1 MGEVDT
7 QVGCAPAS
15 CSCRLPSMLKKTLTA
30 ACLLAAFATSGGT
43 AAAADVVAP
52 DPGAHQV
59 TALDGR
65 VVWVTGEF
73 GAQRL
78 VQRTAD
84 GTVGPV
90 PGAPQAQ
97 SYQGL
102 DLGRDA
108 QNRPVLTYSRCT
120 TPSSCKV
127 LQDDLAGT
135 RRSFRGLAPQRCAL
149 STAPA
154 LWRGTTAFG
163 LLCRTGSG
171 AFDARRSGLHVRTPG
186 GAVRR
191 IAAPPEAQRAGSGT
205 ITHVDLRGTRV
216 AAAAVDIASWAF
228 TSDTRGR
235 GTRGFLAGSSEGETD
250 QRVAGLELGAGG
262 VLWTLTQ
269 STTSEEPYAS
279 IIGRLGSGD
288 CLERQTLRDAGGP
301 GEAAFP
307 LAGLA
312 VDGRDLLVAQT
323 GTGVVRHAFAADH
336 AC

>member
-1 MGEVDT
+1 MIRK
-7 QVGCAPAS
+7 S
-15 CSCRLPSMLKKTLTA
+15 ITA
-30 ACLLAAFATSGGT
+30 ACCIAAFATSGGT

-52 DPGAHQV
+52 DPGASQV
-59 TALDGR
+59 AALDGR

-78 VQRTAD
+78 VQRAPD

-120 TPSSCKV
+120 TPSTCRV

-135 RRSFRGLAPQRCAL
+135 RRSFRGLTPERCSL

-154 LWRGTTAFG
+154 LWRGTTAYG
-163 LLCRTGSG
+163 LLCRTASNR
-171 AFDARRSGLHVRTPG
+171 FDARRSGLHVRTPG
-186 GAVRR
+186 GTVRR
-191 IAAPPEAQRAGSGT
+191 VPAPPEAQRAGSGT
-205 ITHVDLRGTRV
+205 ITHVDLRGRRV

-262 VLWTLTQ
+262 VLFTLTQ
-269 STTSEEPYAS
+269 STTTEEPYAS
-279 IIGRLGSGD
+279 IISRLGSGD
-288 CLERQTLRDAGGP
+288 CLQRQTLRDAGAP

-312 VDGRDLLVAQT
+312 VDGSELLVTQT
-323 GTGVVRHAFAADH
+323 GTGVVRHPFAADH